1 MEHIHPIQPI
11 ATVLLIVLYFYLRR
25 KRKAQENPVRPKT
38 AEPKVTIERP
48 AKVEEPPEVVYAKL
62 RRRAFQTTPEALGVA
77 NEIGPEDPY
86 ALLME
91 MGMPGTVV
99 TLACFADGDAGVYY
113 QTGGGMIGGRAH
125 ETVRKAAKDFLAQIK
140 PMIVGM
146 GKLADPPVPDPG
158 RVRFSALTPEGTF
171 SAEVDREALADPGN
185 PLSALYYS
193 GQEVVSQM
201 REVLAQKT

>member
-1 MEHIHPIQPI
+1 MAHIHPIEPI
-11 ATVLLIVLYFYLRR
+11 ATVLLIALYFYLRW
-25 KRKAQENPVRPKT
+25 KRKAADGPARPK
-38 AEPKVTIERP
+38 AVEPKIAIERP

-62 RRRAFQTTPEALGVA
+62 RRRALDTTPEALGVA
-77 NEIGPEDPY
+77 NDLAPGDPY

-125 ETVRKAAKDFLAQIK
+125 ETVRKAAKAFIAQIK
-140 PMIVGM
+140 PLVVGM
-146 GKLADPPVPDPG
+146 GKIADPPLPDPG
-158 RVRFSALTPEGTF
+158 RVRFTALTPEGAFT
-171 SAEVDREALADPGN
+171 AETDREALADRDN
-185 PLSALYYS
+185 ALSALYYS

-201 REVLAQKT
+201 REVLVQKA